1 MSLLLMSP
9 AFFPASSML
18 PKLSTQEACVNPRN
32 AKGCCPKTFAVSA
45 VHALVEKSCE
55 DTELL
60 AALNASMLEL
70 QTVNAICLARF
81 SFILGALGSKTP
93 KVYDRW
99 ISEIRPKNWGGPV
112 PDSHSAR
119 PLNIDP
125 CT

>member
-9 AFFPASSML
+9 MFFPASSML
-18 PKLSTQEACVNPRN
+18 PKLSTHEACVNPRN
-32 AKGCCPKTFAVSA
+32 AKGCGPTTFVVSA

-81 SFILGALGSKTP
+81 SFILGAPTFKTP
-93 KVYDRW
+93 KAYTCR
-99 ISEIRPKNWGGPV
+99 ISEIRPKNT
-112 PDSHSAR
+112 
-119 PLNIDP
+119 LQ
-125 CT
+125 